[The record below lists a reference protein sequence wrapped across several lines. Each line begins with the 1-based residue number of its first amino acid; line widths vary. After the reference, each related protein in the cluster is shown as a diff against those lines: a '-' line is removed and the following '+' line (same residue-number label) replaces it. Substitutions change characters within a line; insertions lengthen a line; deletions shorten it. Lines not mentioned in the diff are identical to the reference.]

1 MLRKQVEKVLAA
13 GVTLEGV
20 IWLVMPHRRAAVRP
34 VRHCP
39 SSSLCSSQHL
49 DSFPLPSLWGLLAGN
64 MSLRR
69 QRCPG
74 QMSNGT
80 RTSYPS
86 TLAHHIPGCLWQS
99 AIIFPSTHLAHEAPL
114 SFHLSFQV
122 ACIVFLSSPSSFK

>member
-13 GVTLEGV
+13 GLTPEGV
-20 IWLVMPHRRAAVRP
+20 ICLVRPHKRAAVRP
-34 VRHCP
+34 VTDTAPALHSAVHSILIP
-39 SSSLCSSQHL
+39 FLSHLC
-49 DSFPLPSLWGLLAGN
+49 GLLAGN
-64 MSLRR
+64 MSPRR
-69 QRCPG
+69 QWCPG

-80 RTSYPS
+80 RTSYLS
-86 TLAHHIPGCLWQS
+86 TSAHHIPGCLWQS